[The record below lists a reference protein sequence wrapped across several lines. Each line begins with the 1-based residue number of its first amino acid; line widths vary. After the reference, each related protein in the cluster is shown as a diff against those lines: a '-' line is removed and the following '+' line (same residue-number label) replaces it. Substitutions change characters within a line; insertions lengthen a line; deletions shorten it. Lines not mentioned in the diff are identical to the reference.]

1 MNDVID
7 KNAEAF
13 LKEREAIE
21 QFRKNNY
28 PKPALTADIA
38 AFDHEQIIADAVR
51 CLQEKR
57 KI

>member
-1 MNDVID
+1 MITASAGDDAADAVW
-7 KNAEAF
+7 
-13 LKEREAIE
+13 IE
-21 QFRKNNY
+21 VRIEDG
-28 PKPALTADIA
+28 KPAVQLPDGGSP